1 MEQIE
6 PVKSKKGT
14 QKNKPQLTPEEK
26 KERQKI
32 FSKRSYD
39 KYIATHGRVRPH
51 KKTAKQLQ
59 AQQRKLEEKQLE
71 EENQFLQNAL
81 KSLTEKNTR
90 GKLTEE
96 RKQLLK
102 ELKETLTPEEYEEKR
117 KETYNQE
124 NADKIKEQKLLYYYE
139 NRARINKQRAERQR
153 KNVNKNY

>member
-1 MEQIE
+1 M
-6 PVKSKKGT
+6 
-14 QKNKPQLTPEEK
+14 
-26 KERQKI
+26 
-32 FSKRSYD
+32 
-39 KYIATHGRVRPH
+39 
-51 KKTAKQLQ
+51 
-59 AQQRKLEEKQLE
+59 EEKQLE